1 MPLRYEME
9 IREAIKNGI
18 PDLLGVHGIPT
29 SNSEKLKPSPC
40 VYVLYDGM
48 KVDEHKNAEKS
59 LLIRVSW
66 SIALAVRNVSAITDG
81 ANSRISAQVL
91 ASELCQLLKGW
102 RPSDSRATPFLME
115 ESPPPFFDAGLIVMA
130 FNFSHSY
137 TI

>member
-1 MPLRYEME
+1 ME
-9 IREAIKNGI
+9 IREVIKNGI

-29 SNSEKLKPSPC
+29 SHSEKLKPSPC

-48 KVDEHKNAEKS
+48 KVEEHKNAEKS

-81 ANSRISAQVL
+81 SNARSAAQVF
-91 ASELCQLLKGW
+91 AAELCQLLKGW
-102 RPSDSRATPFLME
+102 KPSDRKATPLLME
-115 ESPPPFFDAGLIVMA
+115 ESPPPFFDSGLIVMG
-130 FNFSHSY
+130 FNFSHAY